1 MKQKPTA
8 MKYRYLPKGV
18 CSRQIEFELED
29 GKLRNVVF
37 CGGCNGSLK
46 AIGKLVEGMDV
57 DEVIHMLKGT
67 TCGYKDTS
75 CADQLVRAI
84 EEALEKQRRAGCA

>member
-1 MKQKPTA
+1 
-8 MKYRYLPKGV
+8 MKYRYIPKGV
-18 CSRQIEFELED
+18 CSRQIEFEIED
-29 GKLRNVVF
+29 GILKNVVF

-46 AIGKLVEGMDV
+46 AICKLVEGKPV
-57 DEVIHMLKGT
+57 EEVVGLLKGV

-84 EEALEKQRRAGCA
+84 EEAQAKQRQVG

>member
-1 MKQKPTA
+1 MSKKPTA
-8 MKYRYLPKGV
+8 LKYRYIPKGV
-18 CSRQIEFELED
+18 CSRQIEFEIED

-46 AIGKLVEGMDV
+46 AIGKLVEGM
-57 DEVIHMLKGT
+57 EVGQVIELLKGT
-67 TCGYKDTS
+67 TCGHKDTS

-84 EEALEKQRRAGCA
+84 EEAQEKQRQAV